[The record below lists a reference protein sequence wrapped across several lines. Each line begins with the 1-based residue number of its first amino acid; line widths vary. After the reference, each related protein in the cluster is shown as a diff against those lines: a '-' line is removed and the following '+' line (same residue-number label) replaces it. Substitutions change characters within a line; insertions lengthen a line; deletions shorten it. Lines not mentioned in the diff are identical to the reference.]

1 MYNVCNSNKEGFT
14 DNFEDNFKGCNF
26 TYKSRKK
33 GLLRMEYNLLK
44 NKDRRYIKYK

>member
-33 GLLRMEYNLLK
+33 AYFVWNMIY
-44 NKDRRYIKYK
+44 